1 MRPIDDSSFLTPD
14 ERRAEV
20 ASILAAGVLRLHVR
34 AAIPDDASVPSDPET
49 AAESGSLGLEVPGE
63 TVLSVHNG

>member
-1 MRPIDDSSFLTPD
+1 MRPIDDSLLTPD

-20 ASILAAGVLRLHVR
+20 ANILAAGVLRLCAR
-34 AAIPDDASVPSDPET
+34 TLPASDAASHSASENP
-49 AAESGSLGLEVPGE
+49 AESASSRLEVPDE

>member
-1 MRPIDDSSFLTPD
+1 MRPIDDSLLTPD

-20 ASILAAGVLRLHVR
+20 ASILAAGVLRLCAR
-34 AAIPDDASVPSDPET
+34 TSSTTDGPNQSAPGNL
-49 AAESGSLGLEVPGE
+49 AESLSSCLEVPGE

>member
-1 MRPIDDSSFLTPD
+1 MRPIDDSLLMTPD

-20 ASILAAGVLRLHVR
+20 ASILAAGVLRLCAR
-34 AAIPDDASVPSDPET
+34 TLPATNVPSHSATENP
-49 AAESGSLGLEVPGE
+49 AESASSCLEVSAE